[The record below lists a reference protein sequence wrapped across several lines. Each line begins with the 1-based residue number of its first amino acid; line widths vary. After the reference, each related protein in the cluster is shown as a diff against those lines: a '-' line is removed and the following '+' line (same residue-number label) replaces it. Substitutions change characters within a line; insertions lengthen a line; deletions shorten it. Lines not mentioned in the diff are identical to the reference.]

1 MGKPARGHNILSCLQ
16 RCMADE
22 EAATAAE
29 YGILLALVAGA
40 ILVAVTLM
48 GQKLSSFFTNALNPI
63 NP

>member
-1 MGKPARGHNILSCLQ
+1 
-16 RCMADE
+16 MADE

-40 ILVAVTLM
+40 ILVAVTLL